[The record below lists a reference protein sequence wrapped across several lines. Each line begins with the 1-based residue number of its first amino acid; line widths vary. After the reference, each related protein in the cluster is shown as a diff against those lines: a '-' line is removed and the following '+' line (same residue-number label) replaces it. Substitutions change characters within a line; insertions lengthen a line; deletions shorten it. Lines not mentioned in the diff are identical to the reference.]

1 MTSQRVGG
9 AESLTRHKLSNG
21 PQRAQSNGGKCPPEY
36 SATSEADVNS
46 RGYVGILQSARFKA

>member
-21 PQRAQSNGGKCPPEY
+21 PQRAQSNGGKCNP
-36 SATSEADVNS
+36 AGVFCDVGGG
-46 RGYVGILQSARFKA
+46 R